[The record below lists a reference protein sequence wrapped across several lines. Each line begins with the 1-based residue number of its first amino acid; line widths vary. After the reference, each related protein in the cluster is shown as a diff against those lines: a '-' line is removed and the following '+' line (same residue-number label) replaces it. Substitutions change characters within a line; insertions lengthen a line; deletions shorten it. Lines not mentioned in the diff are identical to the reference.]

1 MAPRAARHRCGSPHR
16 CFAFLVTVAFATSS
30 AAAAGAGTIVHR
42 PAGAVPAR
50 ARSPRV
56 VGIAGVGLH
65 MSRSQVRSVL
75 GPPLRV
81 QRGGMTTCDGSIWT
95 YSDHLRVTFAHLF
108 IDRRYHDYLCG
119 QARPGD
125 KQTSGVVTVETT
137 SPADRFST
145 GFGVGSSLGRLKGS
159 VRPIQ
164 CSPQAAGIDGP
175 LDGVTVGSS
184 DARLNRHSDGYCAYG
199 LTPVPRGRSD
209 YRLGV
214 RYLLNRNNLTVFTMH
229 HSRIT
234 KISLEIDFG
243 YCCG

>member
-1 MAPRAARHRCGSPHR
+1 MAPRAARHRCGTPHR

-56 VGIAGVGLH
+56 VAIAGVGLR
-65 MSRSQVRSVL
+65 MTRSQVRSVL

-81 QRGGMTTCDGSIWT
+81 QRGGITTCNGTIWT

-108 IDRRYHDYLCG
+108 IDRRYHEDLCG

-125 KQTSGVVTVETT
+125 KQTSGVVKVETT

-159 VRPIQ
+159 LRPIQ
-164 CSPQAAGIDGP
+164 CTHAAGIDVP

-184 DARLNRHSDGYCAYG
+184 DARLNRHGDGYCAYG
-199 LTPVPRGRSD
+199 LTPVHRGTST
-209 YRLGV
+209 Y
-214 RYLLNRNNLTVFTMH
+214 YLLNRHNLAVFTMH